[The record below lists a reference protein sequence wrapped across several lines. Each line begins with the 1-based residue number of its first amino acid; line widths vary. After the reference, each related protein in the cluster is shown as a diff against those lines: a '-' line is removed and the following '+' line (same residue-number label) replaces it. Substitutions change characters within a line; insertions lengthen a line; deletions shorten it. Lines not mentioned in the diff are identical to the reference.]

1 MCRFQHNLYL
11 IIFYD
16 NCQLWVRN
24 QLLKTVQI
32 AISFQKQCQERLHGF
47 WVEREIIF
55 GQSEE
60 KCWASLGY
68 NILILFAAWVPQRP
82 HGVTTQKIND
92 SRFGIVLVHLMHLS
106 FVNKGPN
113 YFAIYLNPKFGCSSV
128 NNSYMG
134 GWNWIVKACVYAQV
148 TYRSVY
154 QRVICDRKATF
165 EHYVSKYNKYRMYFP
180 ECYWIIYFREEAD
193 KERNITMF
201 PN

>member
-24 QLLKTVQI
+24 QLLKTMKI
-32 AISFQKQCQERLHGF
+32 AISFQKECQERLRGF

-92 SRFGIVLVHLMHLS
+92 SRFGIVLVHSMHLS
-106 FVNKGPN
+106 FVNKGPK

-128 NNSYMG
+128 NNSYMDG
-134 GWNWIVKACVYAQV
+134 ETELWRHVCMHKSHIGLCIREWYVNEKLHLSITLANTTNIECIFQN
-148 TYRSVY
+148 
-154 QRVICDRKATF
+154 VIG
-165 EHYVSKYNKYRMYFP
+165 
-180 ECYWIIYFREEAD
+180 
-193 KERNITMF
+193 
-201 PN
+201 